1 MMTPVLGLCTI
12 CSKADILLCF
22 GCRKRQKKEEK
33 PPVADHVVK
42 FHIYNIFHYRK
53 SLILFPFMP
62 PSWYSIDI
70 ENKKDRGLSYIP
82 SFYFYHAIYII
93 ILYID
98 AWEGIL

>member
-1 MMTPVLGLCTI
+1 LAAG
-12 CSKADILLCF
+12 K
-22 GCRKRQKKEEK
+22 GQKKEKK